1 MSVNVADFR
10 VVGFRAVIL
19 VKLRGKGTNSGSQLG
34 LGRPNFSAMCDGI
47 IVRQWNG
54 SEKG

>member
-47 IVRQWNG
+47 VVRQWNG